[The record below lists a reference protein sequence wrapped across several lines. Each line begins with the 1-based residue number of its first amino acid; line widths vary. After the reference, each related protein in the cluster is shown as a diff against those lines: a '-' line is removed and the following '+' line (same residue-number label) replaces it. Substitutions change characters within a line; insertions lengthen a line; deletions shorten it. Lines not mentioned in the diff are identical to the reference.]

1 MKCFGPQFVAYFC
14 IITMRF
20 QEDAKYFRDC
30 AAGQL
35 QLNQLIT
42 KDLYRLKIEIRT
54 WREKCRFIHS
64 LSRTALMEKMLK
76 KKTAHLVIR
85 WQAWIMECSLHQLH
99 QQVLDLSL
107 AVAQA

>member
-42 KDLYRLKIEIRT
+42 KDLYGLEV
-54 WREKCRFIHS
+54 E
-64 LSRTALMEKMLK
+64 L
-76 KKTAHLVIR
+76 
-85 WQAWIMECSLHQLH
+85 
-99 QQVLDLSL
+99 
-107 AVAQA
+107 